1 MSENDEPLET
11 PLPQSHNERLL
22 LTGATGYVGGRLLR
36 LLEDSGCPLRCMAR
50 HPENLRPRVSQRTE
64 VVRGDVLQRDTLADA
79 VQGIHTVYYLIHSM
93 GTSDGFEQDD
103 LDAAC
108 NFASA
113 ARDAGV
119 KRIVYLGGLG
129 EDDDELSSHL
139 RSRHEVGKVLK
150 ESGAQV
156 IEFRASVI
164 IGSGSLS
171 FELVR
176 ALVRKLPIM
185 LWPKWV
191 STEAS
196 PIAIRDVLSY
206 LMETLEM
213 PLGESKIYQIG
224 GPEPVSYG
232 GIMDEYARQRGLK
245 RIKIRVPFLSPRIS
259 SLWLG
264 LVTPVYARI
273 GRKLVEGLRNP
284 TIVTN
289 DAALRDYSVRPVGIR
304 DAIQRAIQ
312 REDEEMVETR
322 WSDALSSAGRTPKW
336 GGEAFGSRL
345 VDSRTI
351 DVDVPP
357 ECAFTPIRRIGGD
370 AGWYYGEWLW
380 KIRGFMDMLIGGVGF
395 RRGRRHAN
403 NVHVGDA
410 IDFWRVELIEPNQRL
425 RLAAEMKLPGR
436 GWLDYEVSAR
446 PGGGSTIRQTAEF
459 DPAGLFGLFYW
470 YSVWPLHQ
478 FVFAGMLRGVAKRA
492 EAFCRAQQP

>member
-1 MSENDEPLET
+1 MLRIET
-11 PLPQSHNERLL
+11 L
-22 LTGATGYVGGRLLR
+22 GDALR
-36 LLEDSGCPLRCMAR
+36 E
-50 HPENLRPRVSQRTE
+50 
-64 VVRGDVLQRDTLADA
+64 
-79 VQGIHTVYYLIHSM
+79 IHTAYYLIHSM

-103 LDAAC
+103 RDAAA
-108 NFASA
+108 NFAKA
-113 ARDAGV
+113 ARDARV
-119 KRIVYLGGLG
+119 KRIIYLGGLG

-139 RSRHEVGKVLK
+139 RSRHEVGRVLK

-156 IEFRASVI
+156 VEFRASII

-196 PIAIRDVLSY
+196 PIAVRDVLSY
-206 LMETLEM
+206 LMETLDK
-213 PLGESKIYQIG
+213 PLGESQIYQIG
-224 GPEPVSYG
+224 GPETVSYG

-284 TIVTN
+284 TIVT
-289 DAALRDYSVRPVGIR
+289 DDTALRDFSVRPCGIR
-304 DAIQRAIQ
+304 DAIARAIQ

-322 WSDALSSAGRTPKW
+322 WSDALSSSGRPAKW

-357 ECAFTPIRRIGGD
+357 ECAFAPIQRIGGD
-370 AGWYYGEWLW
+370 QGWYYGGFLW
-380 KIRGFMDMLIGGVGF
+380 KIRGFMDMLVGGVGF
-395 RRGRRHAN
+395 RRGRRHASD
-403 NVHVGDA
+403 VHVGDA
-410 IDFWRVELIEPNQRL
+410 IDFWRVELIEPDRRL

-436 GWLDYEVSAR
+436 GWLDYEVC
-446 PGGGSTIRQTAEF
+446 PGANGGSTIRQTAEF

-478 FVFAGMLRGVAKRA
+478 FVFAGMLNGVAKRA
-492 EAFCRAQQP
+492 QAYCKEQRANSSD

>member
-1 MSENDEPLET
+1 
-11 PLPQSHNERLL
+11 
-22 LTGATGYVGGRLLR
+22 
-36 LLEDSGCPLRCMAR
+36 MAR